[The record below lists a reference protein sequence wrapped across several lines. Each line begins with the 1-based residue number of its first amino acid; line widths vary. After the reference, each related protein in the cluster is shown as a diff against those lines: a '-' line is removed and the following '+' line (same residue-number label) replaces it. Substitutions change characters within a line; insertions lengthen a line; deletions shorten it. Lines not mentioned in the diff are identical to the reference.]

1 MEITARQYGRLE
13 MAAWALAKHSE
24 HNEVCTVLA
33 NGIMEVLDEI
43 AAEDDLGELGRE
55 IPEICDVIG
64 DGERE
69 PDVPDWR
76 ENANLDGPDG
86 RRGKDGAAEFA
97 EEDELTRIRL
107 IVAEHQGESLA
118 EIIRAIQK
126 ETGLN
131 SRELAGVLGVNPGRI
146 SEAVHGKAKPCFKE
160 RFTEVLGEGAD
171 FAKKKAGKRGAK

>member
-43 AAEDDLGELGRE
+43 AAEDDLDELRRE
-55 IPEICDVIG
+55 NWDEDRELSDLS
-64 DGERE
+64 DGSDRSDNPRE

-76 ENANLDGPDG
+76 
-86 RRGKDGAAEFA
+86 DGAARQT
-97 EEDELTRIRL
+97 EDDLLVRCRL
-107 IVAEHQGESLA
+107 IVAAHQGESLA
-118 EIIRAIQK
+118 AIIRAIQK